1 MTQSYRVRV
10 YLIGF
15 DESRASELK
24 QALKIYHNS
33 QGKDWLKGVL
43 RQVHEGAEVM
53 VYETNSDPDARRV
66 GMSFVSAGAHVK
78 VDGLED
84 DESDF

>member
-1 MTQSYRVRV
+1 MTQSYRVRL
-10 YLIGF
+10 YLTDF

-43 RQVHEGAEVM
+43 RKVHEGGEVL

-66 GMSFVSAGAHVK
+66 GMSFVSAGAHIK

-84 DESDF
+84 EEAEF